1 MEKRRK
7 FPFFP
12 RRKKRKDKRKEEGE
26 REGNARI
33 EKQNWNKEGEEW
45 EEIPAVVVNQSGNE
59 SKGRGGGS
67 GRRVVG
73 GAGRGGG
80 EAKTKGRVYRQ
91 GEVARNGKRIEQ
103 AQKDARRRETD
114 AVNAR
119 CPRGAS

>member
-1 MEKRRK
+1 M
-7 FPFFP
+7 
-12 RRKKRKDKRKEEGE
+12 
-26 REGNARI
+26 
-33 EKQNWNKEGEEW
+33 
-45 EEIPAVVVNQSGNE
+45 VVNQSGNE
-59 SKGRGGGS
+59 SKGRGGGR
-67 GRRVVG
+67 GDEQWAARG
-73 GAGRGGG
+73 EGGG

>member
-1 MEKRRK
+1 M
-7 FPFFP
+7 
-12 RRKKRKDKRKEEGE
+12 
-26 REGNARI
+26 
-33 EKQNWNKEGEEW
+33 
-45 EEIPAVVVNQSGNE
+45 VVNQSGNE
-59 SKGRGGGS
+59 SKGRGGG
-67 GRRVVG
+67 
-73 GAGRGGG
+73 RGDEQWAARGEGG